1 MTQAANVYGGPS
13 GQQGETW
20 SAERPAAGGRL
31 RAVNIPLIGAIQKRL
46 TNQHVAP
53 KRLLVVTGQLA
64 TMLASGCDLCAGLEV
79 MARQQDHPRVKKILE
94 EVYETVKSGQ
104 PFSQALAKYPDVFSP
119 LYVTMIRVGESAGLM
134 RGMLSALQTMIRHN
148 IRVVTAVRSA
158 LIYPIFLTCA
168 AFSAIIVMT
177 TFVLPRFAAV
187 FHSSNVPLPL
197 LTTIMLDGSA
207 FMGRNAVWI
216 MLGLLTAII
225 STLYLLTL
233 PAVHKYTHAWVLRMP
248 LIGPALQ
255 LSYVVRATQTLGMLI
270 KAGLPLVDT
279 LVLIRDLMPNIYYR
293 QFFDELHEHIAEGK
307 PLSPDFERTTLFPPM
322 VSQMI
327 SVGEQTGTLSAVC
340 LEVASFHEEE
350 MQDRIKILTTAL
362 EPMIIVI
369 MGGFVGLIACS
380 VILPMFKITSALA
393 H

>member
-1 MTQAANVYGGPS
+1 MH
-13 GQQGETW
+13 
-20 SAERPAAGGRL
+20 
-31 RAVNIPLIGAIQKRL
+31 IPLFTAVHKHL
-46 TNQHVAP
+46 TNQNISS
-53 KRLLVVTGQLA
+53 KRLLVITGQLA

-79 MARQQDHPRVKKILE
+79 MARQQDHPRLKKILD
-94 EVYETVKSGQ
+94 EVHETVKSGQ
-104 PFSQALAKYPDVFSP
+104 PFSQALSKYPDVFNP
-119 LYVTMIRVGESAGLM
+119 LYVTMVKVGESAGLM
-134 RGMLSALQTMIRHN
+134 RSMLSSLQMMIRQN
-148 IRVVTAVRSA
+148 IRVVSSVRSA

-168 AFSAIIVMT
+168 AFSAIIIMT

-187 FHSSNVPLPL
+187 FHASNVPLPT

-216 MLGLLTAII
+216 MLGLLVFIV

-233 PAVHKYTHAWVLRMP
+233 PAVHKYTHAWVLKMP
-248 LIGPALQ
+248 LVGPALQ

-270 KAGLPLVDT
+270 KAGLPLADT
-279 LVLIRDLMPNIYYR
+279 LLLIRDLMPNLYYR
-293 QFFDELHEHIAEGK
+293 QFFSELHEHIAEGK
-307 PLSPDFERTTLFPPM
+307 PLSPDFERTALFPPM

-327 SVGEQTGTLSAVC
+327 AVGEQTGTLSAVC

-362 EPMIIVI
+362 EPMIIMI